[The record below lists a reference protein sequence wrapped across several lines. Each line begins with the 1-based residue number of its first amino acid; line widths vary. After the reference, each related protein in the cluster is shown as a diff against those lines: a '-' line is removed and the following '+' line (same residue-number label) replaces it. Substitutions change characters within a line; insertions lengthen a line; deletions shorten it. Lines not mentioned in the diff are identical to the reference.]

1 MHYIA
6 SVQEKIASS
15 RESLKAQVWRDIH
28 LAALKLAMDE
38 GLAAATI
45 DRIAEKSGISR
56 RTFFNYF
63 PGKENAILGIHE
75 PSLSDE
81 ALAEFSESAE
91 DNLTRAVFLL
101 INVFRTA
108 RPLATAEMNPRD
120 VVEKFPELLA
130 NFTRSGEAVAK
141 LVEPVI
147 RSLFETESND
157 GVAEA
162 QMLVAAARV
171 IIISTY
177 TKNPALFYS
186 SSPDDLISVIHT
198 FRKSIA

>member
-1 MHYIA
+1 VHYIA

>member
-1 MHYIA
+1 
-6 SVQEKIASS
+6 
-15 RESLKAQVWRDIH
+15 VWRDIH